1 MGGFDAK
8 ILPSGSFRR
17 WLTRKIT
24 ETFIKDVSAYFYDE
38 GVRERVQ
45 SRFESLVV
53 PGGGPY
59 VIVSHSLGTVI
70 AYDVLSQLGDDV
82 DVVLF
87 VTLGSPLGI
96 AEVKDH
102 IEKPHKIPAGVN
114 AWKNFADRLDPVA
127 LDPGLGNEFKPGNF
141 IADDLI
147 INLHT
152 RRLRGFNPHS
162 SLGYLGHPHVRDAV
176 HALVPP
182 ESISRTRRF
191 VIAKDLADE
200 MAGESDR
207 MPVLIEVMDRDKDS
221 VNRARE
227 TIIQEIEELTEGA
240 SELEVELH
248 ELRRY
253 VAANL
258 TAYEISVLESRH
270 AELAIARLWRNS
282 SKQIL
287 MNVSTHCVQAYTAQV
302 GYKATGKGIAWA
314 VLDTGIDAAHP
325 HFETHNNIAE
335 QWDCT
340 QRGREPVPGGDDDH
354 GHGTHVAGIIAGR
367 EKLPLDKPRDNPEPY
382 VGMAPEANLHS
393 YKVLKDNGN
402 GRDAYINKALD
413 HIASINEAAT
423 DLVIHGVNLSLGGP
437 FNVEVF
443 GCGHSPICEEL
454 RRLWRMGV
462 IVCVAA
468 GNEGFAVIN
477 TQGGPAQLNLDLSIG
492 DPANLEECIA
502 VGSVHKE
509 QPRFYGVS
517 YFSSRG
523 PTADGRA
530 KPDVV
535 APGERIISCK
545 RGGSDYEALSGT
557 SMACPHVSGIIAGF
571 LTVRR
576 EYIGRPDEV
585 KRCLLEHAEDL
596 HRDRYHQGAGMPNLI
611 KMLAG
616 GLPQV

>member
-1 MGGFDAK
+1 MGKAQKEPGRKRTEKQSSSSLGRKSSPGVRPKSVRAAETSGDGFQVIYIHGIGEQEPPLTLKRNYDEALFGRDVGDRTRMVYWADILHPLDGPDARMFGTAGRVDWEVNAMFDETILSEEASAFAEKLGKKMLDRLPDETDEVSQVAACAEMGGFDAK

-240 SELEVELH
+240 SDPGVC
-248 ELRRY
+248 RTR
-253 VAANL
+253 
-258 TAYEISVLESRH
+258 TA
-270 AELAIARLWRNS
+270 
-282 SKQIL
+282 
-287 MNVSTHCVQAYTAQV
+287 
-302 GYKATGKGIAWA
+302 
-314 VLDTGIDAAHP
+314 
-325 HFETHNNIAE
+325 
-335 QWDCT
+335 
-340 QRGREPVPGGDDDH
+340 
-354 GHGTHVAGIIAGR
+354 
-367 EKLPLDKPRDNPEPY
+367 
-382 VGMAPEANLHS
+382 
-393 YKVLKDNGN
+393 
-402 GRDAYINKALD
+402 
-413 HIASINEAAT
+413 
-423 DLVIHGVNLSLGGP
+423 
-437 FNVEVF
+437 
-443 GCGHSPICEEL
+443 
-454 RRLWRMGV
+454 
-462 IVCVAA
+462 
-468 GNEGFAVIN
+468 
-477 TQGGPAQLNLDLSIG
+477 
-492 DPANLEECIA
+492 
-502 VGSVHKE
+502 
-509 QPRFYGVS
+509 
-517 YFSSRG
+517 
-523 PTADGRA
+523 
-530 KPDVV
+530 
-535 APGERIISCK
+535 
-545 RGGSDYEALSGT
+545 
-557 SMACPHVSGIIAGF
+557 
-571 LTVRR
+571 
-576 EYIGRPDEV
+576 
-585 KRCLLEHAEDL
+585 
-596 HRDRYHQGAGMPNLI
+596 
-611 KMLAG
+611 
-616 GLPQV
+616 